1 MTEEKKKEFLEKLDN
16 IKTYED
22 YCVVRNQINIIDPF
36 VLFGVPDATM
46 NPHLPGGRTKYREE
60 IELVKYAIE
69 NRASSDEK
77 ETTKKE
83 NININTKRI
92 FISHASKDSELGKE
106 FLKALVKIGIDKND
120 IFYSSQ
126 YHTGVGLGEDFH
138 KVIKDTLKKCEIVIF
153 LLTKNF
159 YKSAAC
165 LNEMG
170 AAWIENKKIV
180 PILLDGLKHTDMV
193 GFIDYHYIA
202 MNPNMSEAKNLVTKL
217 SPYIKVKTTNP
228 EVAFEDFINANNK
241 SIKTLEIIEET
252 KVNKNIKTK
261 SIDDIIQEEDF
272 DEIEGLMY
280 RYLLD
285 TYTNTLGERWLA
297 KETIKDIQV
306 WERNKILNSKLSTN
320 YNTALKILKFRD
332 VLDVEQTTSYGNP
345 RLYKIKDDYLYQLK
359 NINKESKRILNTIID
374 NNPPF

>member
-1 MTEEKKKEFLEKLDN
+1 MTEEKKKEFLDKLDN

-22 YCVVRNQINIIDPF
+22 YCVVRNQIKIIDPF
-36 VLFGVPDATM
+36 ILFGLPDATM
-46 NPHLPGGRTKYREE
+46 NPHLSEGRSKYREE

-77 ETTKKE
+77 QKTKKE
-83 NININTKRI
+83 NINTKRI

-126 YHTGVGLGEDFH
+126 YHTGVELGEDFH
-138 KVIKDTLKKCEIVIF
+138 KVIKDTLKNCNIVIF

-159 YKSAAC
+159 YKSAHC

-202 MNPNMSEAKNLVTKL
+202 MTPNISESKNLGTKF
-217 SPYIKVKTTNP
+217 SPYIKVKTANP

-241 SIKTLEIIEET
+241 SIKPLEIVDET
-252 KVNKNIKTK
+252 KLNKNIKTK

-280 RYLLD
+280 KYLLD

-297 KETIKDIQV
+297 KETIKDIQD
-306 WERNKILNSKLSTN
+306 WERNKFLNSKLSAN

-332 VLDVEQTTSYGNP
+332 VLDIEETTSYGNP
-345 RLYKIKDDYLYQLK
+345 RLYKIKDDYLFQLK